1 MPRARDRAPARPD
14 AHHQSASNPFRAIS
28 WAAYNDA
35 AGVTDASLRLVR
47 PKQTS
52 PSAGSTAREGF
63 MSVHRL
69 SAGVAAAAWLAIAS
83 PAGAAVEIQWWHAM
97 GGELGQKLEKI
108 ANDFNASQADY
119 KVVPVFKGSY
129 PEAMTAAIAA
139 F

>member
-1 MPRARDRAPARPD
+1 
-14 AHHQSASNPFRAIS
+14 
-28 WAAYNDA
+28 
-35 AGVTDASLRLVR
+35 
-47 PKQTS
+47 
-52 PSAGSTAREGF
+52 

-69 SAGVAAAAWLAIAS
+69 SAGVAAAAWLAMAS

-139 F
+139 FRARQNPALLRTLTDVAQTVRLVDGDEKTITLHAVSINSGR